1 MQLASKTFTA
11 YIKGTSEKY
20 GVQAVCTSTANVAGN
35 TSSVTVKVRAIH
47 PYINISSRTGNIKIN
62 GKKYSFN
69 SSAIKDSG
77 PTQVAS
83 KTVTVAHDDDGT
95 KKIDISVSFPFNLD
109 SSSYGDVGTATAS
122 GSLTL
127 DTIPRASSVS
137 VADQTVEVNGE
148 NAWHLTVSKNA
159 DVFRHKA
166 MLTFGDQSIETEAFD
181 TDISVVIPLEWLQL
195 MPSQM
200 ESAVDVSIQTYSDEQ
215 CTTTVGD
222 AIFATFTIKVPADAA
237 PDISSGWATVSVYNT
252 GPAEG
257 VSVYVQNYSRA
268 HAVFDHS
275 LITPKYGAT
284 IADCKVEWNGMQD
297 PSITPVLTASGDQT
311 LRCTVT
317 DSRGQ
322 SRSEEFTVYV
332 HEYYLPTLS
341 DIVIYRS
348 DLYGN
353 ELEEGT
359 MIYFKARCRYAECGG
374 ENAVNITAD
383 WKTVSSPYW
392 TNATMIANDEGSVLG
407 AGRVSVVIS
416 YNARIVAIDRFG
428 NQITFATLISTANV
442 ALHLRDGGMGGGL
455 GKYGERDGLFDCDW
469 DLLVRG
475 ALETE
480 GDATIVGDVEAK
492 NAAFSGDV
500 TGENMQITGS
510 AKAGSIESVGS
521 IKAADAVFGDDA
533 AAAEFKATGASIGMR
548 STGTESSKKFEVASS
563 HKSYLNGGAYGEGGY
578 RMDKCGKWEYL
589 TISNSNFASYSSEYA
604 PRISRVGALVF
615 LDGMVKNTAELSAS
629 FNATVAT
636 LPEWARPVTDVHA
649 IQQGSGR
656 AVWWQ
661 RITAAGA
668 VIIHRYRDESGYVGA
683 PEVSQFP
690 LSLSWIAADAFE
702 AQ

>member
-1 MQLASKTFTA
+1 MASKTFTA

-20 GVQAVCTSTANVAGN
+20 GVQAVCTSTTNVAEN
-35 TSSVTVKVRAIH
+35 TSSVTVKVLAIH
-47 PYINISSRTGNIKIN
+47 PYINISSRTGNIKID

-83 KTVTVAHDDDGT
+83 KTVTVAHDNDGT
-95 KKIDISVSFPFNLD
+95 KQINITVSFPFNLD
-109 SSSYGDVGTATAS
+109 SSKYGDVETATVS

-127 DTIPRASSVS
+127 DTIPRTSEISA
-137 VADQTVEVNGE
+137 ADQTVEVNGE

-159 DVFRHKA
+159 DAFRHKA
-166 MLTFGDQSIETEAFD
+166 TLTFGEQTVETEAFD
-181 TDISVVIPLEWLQL
+181 TDISIVIPLEWLQL

-200 ESAVDVSIQTYSDEQ
+200 ESKVDVSIRTYSDET
-215 CTTTVGD
+215 CSTAIGD
-222 AIFATFTIKVPADAA
+222 VVLTAFTIKVPADAA
-237 PDISSGWATVSVYNT
+237 PDISPGWATVSVYNT
-252 GPAEG
+252 GAAEG
-257 VSVYVQNYSRA
+257 VSVYIQNYSRA
-268 HAVFDHS
+268 HVVFDHS

-297 PSITPVLTASGDQT
+297 PTITPALTASGDQT

-341 DIVIYRS
+341 DIVVHRS

-359 MIYFKARCRYAECGG
+359 MIYFKAKCRYADCGG
-374 ENAVNITAD
+374 ENVVSMTAD
-383 WKTVSSPYW
+383 WKTVSSLYW
-392 TNATMIANDEGSVLG
+392 TNATTIANNEGSVLG
-407 AGRVSVVIS
+407 AGRVSIVAS
-416 YNARIVAIDRFG
+416 YNARITAIDRFG
-428 NQITFATLISTANV
+428 NQITFTTLLSTANV

-480 GDATIVGDVEAK
+480 GDATIAGDVKAK
-492 NAAFSGDV
+492 SASFSGDV
-500 TGENMQITGS
+500 TGANMQLTGS
-510 AKAGSIESVGS
+510 AKAGSVESAGS
-521 IKAADAVFGDDA
+521 IKATDALFEDGST
-533 AAAEFKATGASIGMR
+533 AAEFKTAGASVGMR
-548 STGTESSKKFEVASS
+548 STGTESNKKFEVASS

-629 FNATVAT
+629 FNAIVAT